1 VAHRD
6 RALHRCW
13 RNALAT
19 HIEVHVDSSE
29 YLGVGLGTFGRQ
41 FAGTPV
47 HIVAAMVKDR
57 EPRWLDLAKLEPTSQ
72 PYAAPSRVVRNEAE
86 LS

>member
-1 VAHRD
+1 
-6 RALHRCW
+6 
-13 RNALAT
+13 
-19 HIEVHVDSSE
+19 
-29 YLGVGLGTFGRQ
+29 
-41 FAGTPV
+41 V